1 MGKACSAGSLVV
13 VLAAGLCELRARNI
27 TLPAADDSHSI
38 LNAPRRINLPLTRQC
53 SPASGDGTTVAVGTS
68 RPRRAMQPNPK

>member
-13 VLAAGLCELRARNI
+13 VLAAGLCELRARSI

-38 LNAPRRINLPLTRQC
+38 LNAPRRINLPLDA
-53 SPASGDGTTVAVGTS
+53 PVFASIGRRNNRRRWCVTS
-68 RPRRAMQPNPK
+68 ASCHAA